1 MASTSPESSIDSKTV
16 SQNAITVLEQH
27 GGDHIAQGSDLAPLE
42 YEPDTATATDT
53 FNHDLESGPKE
64 DSHVKMDVEHAAV
77 VDDPRLWTQKR
88 KNLNLFIISFVAIAP
103 AIGANIYNPAFNQ
116 IKQQLHASNAE
127 IAASLSIFILVQG
140 STPIIWSA
148 ISEIKGRNIVY
159 FTSLLTFVIGC
170 TVAALSRSIGLLIG
184 MRTVQA
190 LGAAAALTTGSG
202 TIADM
207 YEPHE
212 RGARVGIYYAFPLLG
227 PALGPILGGAL
238 VQAWNW
244 RVTFWF
250 MVIQGAIS
258 LLLCLLMKDSFRKE
272 RSLAYLAAKKHASS
286 RVQSRTQSTQISR
299 RPSRTDLKV
308 LATKAHTDVDA
319 APHLDTEKADE
330 SHQAE
335 VANGKTDF
343 KLSLADVNPLG
354 PVWQVMRQR
363 SNIAILFASGCLFG
377 FSYGICYTCAITFAE
392 APYSYDPL
400 RVGGVL
406 LSFGIGSVSGSVLGG
421 RFSDRILARL
431 KKANGGISR
440 PEMRLESTKI
450 AMFILPFFVLTY
462 GWTTH
467 FHVNIAVPV
476 VMLFLS
482 GFTLL
487 WTNSSTLTYI
497 VDSNPGRAST
507 GIAMNSCFRGVTGF
521 LVAEVSGPIRDA
533 IGDGGLYSIWTGIL
547 FGVAALMI
555 YTARKGASW
564 REIEESQ
571 KLKRALE
578 KARKT
583 QGEESNSREA

>member
-1 MASTSPESSIDSKTV
+1 
-16 SQNAITVLEQH
+16 
-27 GGDHIAQGSDLAPLE
+27 
-42 YEPDTATATDT
+42 
-53 FNHDLESGPKE
+53 
-64 DSHVKMDVEHAAV
+64 MDVEHAAV

-116 IKQQLHASNAE
+116 IEQQLHASNAE

-140 STPIIWSA
+140 SAPIIWSA

-170 TVAALSRSIGLLIG
+170 MVAALSRSIGLLIA

-190 LGAAAALTTGSG
+190 FGAAAAMTTGSR

-212 RGARVGIYYAFPLLG
+212 RGARVGVYYAFPLLG
-227 PALGPILGGAL
+227 PALDPMLGGVV

-244 RVTFWF
+244 RATFWF

-272 RSLAYLAAKKHASS
+272 RSLAYLAAKKHTSS
-286 RVQSRTQSTQISR
+286 TTQISR
-299 RPSRTDLKV
+299 RPSHTDLKV
-308 LATKAHTDVDA
+308 LAPKGHTDIDA
-319 APHLDTEKADE
+319 VPHLDTEKVGE

-335 VANGKTDF
+335 VVNGKADF
-343 KLSLADVNPLG
+343 KLSIADVNPLG

-400 RVGGVL
+400 RVGEVL

-440 PEMRLESTKI
+440 PEVGHR
-450 AMFILPFFVLTY
+450 
-462 GWTTH
+462 
-467 FHVNIAVPV
+467 
-476 VMLFLS
+476 
-482 GFTLL
+482 
-487 WTNSSTLTYI
+487 
-497 VDSNPGRAST
+497 R
-507 GIAMNSCFRGVTGF
+507 
-521 LVAEVSGPIRDA
+521 
-533 IGDGGLYSIWTGIL
+533 
-547 FGVAALMI
+547 
-555 YTARKGASW
+555 
-564 REIEESQ
+564 Q
-571 KLKRALE
+571 
-578 KARKT
+578 
-583 QGEESNSREA
+583 